1 MMRRVDL
8 LPSIYEERRR
18 ERRNF
23 YLILAAGGAVLVLLI
38 LWYLAL
44 GLQVNNARDEL
55 AQKQAENTRLV
66 QEILELQRFA
76 DLESQVQNKKTALQ
90 TVMVGDLDWPA
101 IMTEIAM
108 VIPDDV
114 WLTSLTTS
122 AGTTEGASQVP
133 TETNAIDIDP
143 REPFG
148 RILFEGRALSMRS
161 VANWLIRTSTVD
173 EFLAVYLGG
182 AERGEGGEET
192 GGISIVDWS
201 STLELGEKAVSGR
214 FQEGDLGEED

>member
-1 MMRRVDL
+1 MRRVDL

-18 ERRNF
+18 ERRTF
-23 YLILAAGGAVLVLLI
+23 YLILLVGAAVLVLLI

-55 AQKQAENTRLV
+55 AVKQAENTRLV
-66 QEILELQRFA
+66 QEIQELQRFA
-76 DLESQVQNKKTALQ
+76 ELESQVQNKKTALQ

-101 IMTEIAM
+101 LMTEIAM

-114 WLTSLTTS
+114 WLRSLATS
-122 AGTTEGASQVP
+122 AGQTEGASQVP
-133 TETNAIDIDP
+133 TETNPIDIDP

-182 AERGEGGEET
+182 AEKSEEVEGGFE
-192 GGISIVDWS
+192 IVEWS